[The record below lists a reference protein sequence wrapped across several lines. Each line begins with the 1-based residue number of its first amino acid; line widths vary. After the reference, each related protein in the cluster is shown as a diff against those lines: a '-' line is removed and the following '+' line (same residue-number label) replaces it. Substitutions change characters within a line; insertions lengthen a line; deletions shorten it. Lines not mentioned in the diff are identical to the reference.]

1 MSETLKSTEGQ
12 SRRND
17 SKYHKGYCFK
27 SCLLDNHFFNNRSL
41 PSRVCNWQPIIG
53 CDPYN
58 KGPNET
64 KMRLILKF
72 FILLVHIVS

>member
-27 SCLLDNHFFNNRSL
+27 SCLLYNHFFNNRSL

-58 KGPNET
+58 KG
-64 KMRLILKF
+64 KSKF
-72 FILLVHIVS
+72 SLTHFSQPVRWYFNSK